1 MFTYQVYKPSL
12 ALGDFIDCFWYYSME
27 GSQEMA
33 SPTQRCLP
41 LGMVELIIHLK
52 GKPSQGFWKNNWQ
65 SFPDSYLVGV
75 MQEPV
80 SWKMYGSSEM
90 FAVRFKPEGIIQLF
104 QCPVAGWVN
113 DFIDA
118 EDFLGKQHSSILALI
133 QEAESNRERVFL
145 LEAFVHQ
152 QLSKRQTAKNHFTE
166 AIKQIRNAN
175 VEISSYSIE
184 NQLFVCERQAQ
195 RVFKNNVGLSP
206 KEYFRIIRFRQ
217 IIEAIQAN
225 KQVLWSQL
233 AYSLGYADQAHLIR
247 DFKAFAG
254 LTPTGFLE
262 ESRYYHGLSLT

>member
-1 MFTYQVYKPSL
+1 
-12 ALGDFIDCFWYYSME
+12 
-27 GSQEMA
+27 
-33 SPTQRCLP
+33 
-41 LGMVELIIHLK
+41 
-52 GKPSQGFWKNNWQ
+52 
-65 SFPDSYLVGV
+65 
-75 MQEPV
+75 
-80 SWKMYGSSEM
+80 
-90 FAVRFKPEGIIQLF
+90 
-104 QCPVAGWVN
+104 
-113 DFIDA
+113 
-118 EDFLGKQHSSILALI
+118 
-133 QEAESNRERVFL
+133 VFL